1 MEIEEVGRALV
12 GSEGAVWIQH
22 KGNRRWIPLEFLE
35 PHKCKEPE
43 PEPEPEPAAWGEGSA
58 EMARAA
64 VRASAAESEA
74 WRGRAEA
81 AATDAAA
88 LRATLAA
95 AQAELTESRAA
106 TAAAE
111 RARAD
116 LETGSAKLEGAAAV
130 ATERSASMKRLMDEE
145 KAHATTLARQ
155 AKRAEERAEATD
167 AQLEDMRVLLAA
179 QQARA
184 VAAVST
190 PEPLPQDFWSVL
202 SGVRG

>member
-1 MEIEEVGRALV
+1 MAK
-12 GSEGAVWIQH
+12 AV
-22 KGNRRWIPLEFLE
+22 E
-35 PHKCKEPE
+35 PKRQKLK
-43 PEPEPEPAAWGEGSA
+43 
-58 EMARAA
+58 
-64 VRASAAESEA
+64 AAEE
-74 WRGRAEA
+74 E
-81 AATDAAA
+81 
-88 LRATLAA
+88 LEVVQEKLAA

-116 LETGSAKLEGAAAV
+116 LEAGSAKLEGAAAV

-167 AQLEDMRVLLAA
+167 AQLEDMRLLLAA

-184 VAAVST
+184 VAAVSART
-190 PEPLPQDFWSVL
+190 HPSSLPPRLLVGPHPARIPAL
-202 SGVRG
+202 R